1 MKFFTK
7 WYLIASAIVIALVG
21 AYILLKNE
29 KPVFAPDLENSV
41 SVLTEIKEANSIN
54 GSSSSVASIEPSVK
68 RDETLSQAAQS
79 EFVTRWMRERG
90 AQLENI
96 PEYKS
101 YSDETLEKLADGGDI
116 RALAI
121 LADKYG
127 GKYDEVSQRKASA
140 ARTKAAIYGSTYA
153 LEQEAVHYEKLAY
166 LTNDQNKK
174 KAYMIESM
182 AMRKVSVLR
191 GYPVNYLADLRSP
204 EYKSLK
210 IDLNENDFMAINSA
224 AQNIYNTLLER
235 RQSLG
240 LGDFDNSVPEI
251 LQRHFDDLDPRK
263 EGVKGY

>member
-1 MKFFTK
+1 MKFFRE
-7 WYLIASAIVIALVG
+7 WYLVTGVIGIALVG
-21 AYILLKNE
+21 AYIFLKHE
-29 KPVFAPDLENSV
+29 KPFFAPDLESPV
-41 SVLTEIKEANSIN
+41 PARAEIKEAHSIN
-54 GSSSSVASIEPSVK
+54 GSSSGVASIEPSVK
-68 RDETLSQAAQS
+68 KNEALSQVAKF
-79 EFVTRWMRERG
+79 EYITRWMQERG
-90 AQLENI
+90 AQLESV
-96 PEYKS
+96 PEYKG

-127 GKYDEVSQRKASA
+127 SKYDEVSQRKASA

-166 LTNDQNKK
+166 LANDENKK
-174 KAYMIESM
+174 KAYIMESM

-191 GYPVNYLADLRSP
+191 GYPINYLADLRSP
-204 EYKSLK
+204 EYMSLK
-210 IDLNENDFMAINSA
+210 IDLNQNDFIAINSA
-224 AQNIYNTLLER
+224 AQNIYNILLEK

-251 LQRHFDDLDPRK
+251 VQRHFDDLDPRK